1 MPGKSPLSLGCGGRY
16 SATGWG
22 TGGRVR
28 DSTDSSDDFSSCWV
42 TDSWARSSSR
52 EREELV
58 DRSELEKEGS
68 LRGRPR
74 PTPLLTFFTSQSAT
88 PWTAS

>member
-1 MPGKSPLSLGCGGRY
+1 MSLGCGGRY

-42 TDSWARSSSR
+42 TDSWAKSSSR
-52 EREELV
+52 ERDELV

-68 LRGRPR
+68 LRGGKKRAYYAVWAHFWR
-74 PTPLLTFFTSQSAT
+74 FLVSS
-88 PWTAS
+88 SNRGNI